1 MQQGIRQAVLVLVL
15 LLVAACSRASEY
27 GSVAVDESAA
37 PFVNEGGQEAEE
49 PVPSPEKAK
58 PRETPVQDDP
68 RIVALADRIFSE
80 ISKARGF
87 KVNRPIAKVFVKRKE
102 IETQALRRTDERNPS
117 GELDSERKLLFKLG
131 LIPQQYELAEFLRK
145 TAMLSTISVYDPQTK
160 VLYIADSL
168 ADEQQEAILAS
179 LVPELAYAF
188 LDQHF
193 GISLEHT
200 RVEGNQDASIARWAV
215 VSGDALAA
223 VFNYKLGPSA
233 PSRVK
238 VRDIRR
244 FFRFS
249 IEEQMADDTP
259 QALMEIGLFS
269 AVRGFSFMQFCLK
282 WNGWEAAD
290 RLYSDLPISTEQIM
304 HPERYVGSRD
314 DPTEVKEQAPPD
326 VLSPSW
332 KRVYSNTLG
341 EFMLYLHLKEFI
353 SEQQAKWGAQGWDG
367 DRLELFENPDGK
379 LTLVLRSV
387 WDSEKEANQF
397 SQAYADLIDQR
408 YPGAQLVPGGGS
420 ERSGEKNLQWVS
432 ENNRILLRLSGSLA
446 ARGRSTFSELRWYP
460 PMEAAKGSL
469 SWVFRAKQPESVR
482 TGP

>member
-1 MQQGIRQAVLVLVL
+1 MRSHRVEPTPSHGIRQVVLLLVL
-15 LLVAACSRASEY
+15 LLVAACSNAPEY
-27 GSVAVDESAA
+27 DLVAVDESAA
-37 PFVNEGGQEAEE
+37 PLLNEEGGQEGEG

-68 RIVALADRIFSE
+68 RIVELADRIFSE

-87 KVNRPIAKVFVKRKE
+87 KVKRPIAKVFVKRKE
-102 IETQALRRTDERNPS
+102 IDTRALRISESRNPPA
-117 GELDSERKLLFKLG
+117 ELDSERKLLFKLG
-131 LIPQQYELAEFLRK
+131 LIPQQYDLAEFLRK
-145 TAMLSTISVYDPQTK
+145 AAMLSTISVYDPQTK

-168 ADEQQEAILAS
+168 EDEKEEAILSS
-179 LVPELAYAF
+179 LVPDLAYAF

-215 VSGDALAA
+215 VSGDALHA
-223 VFNYKLGPSA
+223 VFNYKLGSSA
-233 PSRVK
+233 FSRVK

-244 FFRFS
+244 FFRFL

-259 QALMEIGLFS
+259 QALMDLGLFS
-269 AVRGFSFMQFCLK
+269 GVSGFSFMQFYVK
-282 WNGWEAAD
+282 WNGWETAD

-304 HPERYVGSRD
+304 HPDKYVGSRD

-341 EFMLYLHLKEFI
+341 ELMLYLHLKEFI

-397 SQAYADLIDQR
+397 SQAYASLIDQR

-420 ERSGEKNLQWVS
+420 EQSGEKSLQWVS
-432 ENNRILLRLSGSLA
+432 ENNRIFLRLNGS
-446 ARGRSTFSELRWYP
+446 RVEIIEGE
-460 PMEAAKGSL
+460 GI
-469 SWVFRAKQPESVR
+469 
-482 TGP
+482 